1 MHGDDTIE
9 EMSFFSGFADKD
21 QLGRNANRQITI
33 PRNSH
38 RPSYQLQSIAV
49 QNFTL
54 PKNQIIKKAAYS
66 MLQVQEALHVT
77 DSKVS
82 LFSSCSDTV
91 SALYLKQVF
100 DLTPFVHKAFDKV
113 SMTQEVLQD

>member
-1 MHGDDTIE
+1 MLVGLLIIKAIN
-9 EMSFFSGFADKD
+9 SP
-21 QLGRNANRQITI
+21 I
-33 PRNSH
+33 PISMNCHSKLH
-38 RPSYQLQSIAV
+38 ID
-49 QNFTL
+49 
-54 PKNQIIKKAAYS
+54 NQIDNIYIYDLYS

-82 LFSSCSDTV
+82 VFSSCSDTV